1 MDAHNHLNL
10 GMRYA
15 SYIPWAGFYIPDFPR
30 QFSGLNDMH
39 TIISQYTRP
48 RCMTEKD
55 VQDLLTLSIQDAVA
69 DGVTLLEGSVDIGF
83 IQHCGNSV
91 TRFLDMIQRVYDKFK
106 EKIHFR
112 PELGMGKTFDNNL
125 IKQWAPECMHSGL
138 FKSIDLYGPEVE
150 DGLENFTDVYKLAQ
164 KLGIKKKAHVGEFS
178 NAQSVKRLVRLLE
191 LDEIQHGIGAAADKG
206 AMKFLRDENIRLHVC
221 PASNVMLSAVP
232 SLKEHPIKILYENG
246 IQVTIATDD
255 LLFFN
260 RSISEQCVDLVE
272 AGVLTKEQ
280 VFDIL
285 DKSVEI
291 RV

>member
-30 QFSGLNDMH
+30 RFSGLNDMH

-106 EKIHFR
+106 EKI
-112 PELGMGKTFDNNL
+112 E
-125 IKQWAPECMHSGL
+125 II
-138 FKSIDLYGPEVE
+138 FKS
-150 DGLENFTDVYKLAQ
+150 
-164 KLGIKKKAHVGEFS
+164 
-178 NAQSVKRLVRLLE
+178 
-191 LDEIQHGIGAAADKG
+191 
-206 AMKFLRDENIRLHVC
+206 
-221 PASNVMLSAVP
+221 
-232 SLKEHPIKILYENG
+232 
-246 IQVTIATDD
+246 
-255 LLFFN
+255 
-260 RSISEQCVDLVE
+260 
-272 AGVLTKEQ
+272 
-280 VFDIL
+280 
-285 DKSVEI
+285 
-291 RV
+291 